1 MKSSKKVLAFALA
14 AAMVVT
20 AVPATNAQAASTAKL
35 SAKKATVYSAGYKTV
50 TVTTPKSWK
59 SVKVT
64 ATSNKKSVATV
75 KKTAAKKIKVTGVK
89 PGTAKVTVKVTYKTS
104 TKKSAKAK
112 TKKLTYTLKV
122 AKVGVA
128 LSGDSVVAVGS
139 TTKLTNTKKN
149 SSRAKITY
157 TSSDDSIATVAADGT
172 VTGVKAGKVTIKAKI
187 TVGKDSAE
195 TTKDVEVKK
204 FILNSVTQ
212 SKLRELTV
220 DVAGDTKALK
230 ATDFTVVNPK
240 TNVKYPV
247 SKIAVDSK
255 NTTKVTLT
263 MFADLSDAAD
273 YDVTLDGI
281 TKSFKATDGKVASIS
296 VDPLTI
302 PYATE
307 KEIKLVSKDANGVI
321 VKELPYGKADSSYTF
336 TINTNGN
343 GYTSGSNL
351 YLNKAG
357 DTAVAEISY
366 KSGKYDKDG
375 KPVDNIAAQKVTITA
390 VDQSAV
396 SEFAVKIDKT
406 GKSFDKAKDTN
417 KIAVE
422 DTTRTTAYFKIKD
435 ADGKEVSDSVYN
447 KYTVESSDKSVL
459 MLDSNT
465 ITVDSNKTRS
475 VVLKGV
481 KVGTAYLL
489 FKDRDNKIVGSV
501 AIDVVAKREVA
512 SITLDKNYL
521 TISNTANTTRTVKAT
536 LKDQYGDDWTLGT
549 DYIQPEYKDSSNGE
563 RLASI
568 SATGNKVTV
577 NVASAKIGTYNYY
590 IQYWKDGKNPVSQ
603 VLTIVVSEPTD
614 KNDISKIDS
623 YRVSFDNETVDTTV
637 KEGNLDQTADTADIK
652 ANLIGV
658 AGGVDKTVVSDN
670 SVIYTVKKAD
680 GTVIFGYEGNEAA
693 PTTGTVKT
701 NAAIQVD
708 TNTVSSQTDLAGVT
722 GSTLN
727 ISVVSDGGI
736 GYKEKNLGA
745 GSYTVIARY
754 AGKVYTSNFVIS
766 DNQGKASVT
775 FTPEYSS
782 SNVLQFGS
790 SATVKQALEKAI
802 QEVDYNGY
810 KINSSALASN
820 IVKVEGTINNVPG
833 KVNVDI
839 TNDTIA
845 RQNNFTV
852 TKLVVKVKVPD
863 TNVYTDVEVDLPNTV
878 ITIQ

>member
-35 SAKKATVYSAGYKTV
+35 SAKKATVYSEGYKTV
-50 TVTTPKSWK
+50 TVKTPKSWK

-64 ATSNKKSVATV
+64 ATSNKKSVAKV
-75 KKTAAKKIKVTGVK
+75 KKTAAKKIKVTGLK

-104 TKKSAKAK
+104 TKKSAKTK
-112 TKKLTYTLKV
+112 TKKLTYTMKV

-128 LSGDSVVAVGS
+128 LSGESVVAIGS

-157 TSSDDSIATVAADGT
+157 TSRDDSIATVAADGT
-172 VTGVKAGKVTIKAKI
+172 VTGVKAGKATITAKI

-281 TKSFKATDGKVASIS
+281 TKSFKATDGKVTSIS
-296 VDPLTI
+296 VDPQTI

-307 KEIKLVSKDANGVI
+307 KEIKLVSKAANGVI

-375 KPVDNIAAQKVTITA
+375 KPVDDIPAQKVTITA

-396 SEFAVKIDKT
+396 SEFAVKIDKS
-406 GKSFDKAKDTN
+406 GKSFDKAKDSN

-549 DYIQPEYKDSSNGE
+549 DYIKPEYKDSSNGE
-563 RLASI
+563 KLTNI
-568 SATGNKVTV
+568 TVTGNKVTV
-577 NVASAKIGTYNYY
+577 DVAAAKIGTYNYY

-614 KNDISKIDS
+614 KADSSKIDS

-637 KEGNLDQTADTADIK
+637 KEGNLDKTSDQADIK
-652 ANLIGV
+652 ANLIGL
-658 AGGVDKTVVSDN
+658 AGGVDKTVVN
-670 SVIYTVKKAD
+670 SGVIYTVKKAD
-680 GTVIFGYEGNEAA
+680 GTVIFGYEGNEAVPNPRTA
-693 PTTGTVKT
+693 TVKT
-701 NAAIQVD
+701 NAAINIDGVPA
-708 TNTVSSQTDLAGVT
+708 TSSLTSVT
-722 GSTLN
+722 GKDLN
-727 ISVVSDGGI
+727 ISVVSGGA
-736 GYKEKNLGA
+736 YKTKSLGA

-754 AGKVYTSNFVIS
+754 NGKVYTSNFVIS

-852 TKLVVKVKVPD
+852 TKLVVKVQVPD
-863 TNVYTDVEVDLPNTV
+863 TTVYTDVEVDLPNTV

>member
-1 MKSSKKVLAFALA
+1 MLLVEVILPQTLFINP
-14 AAMVVT
+14 VFPT
-20 AVPATNAQAASTAKL
+20 VPR
-35 SAKKATVYSAGYKTV
+35 
-50 TVTTPKSWK
+50 
-59 SVKVT
+59 
-64 ATSNKKSVATV
+64 
-75 KKTAAKKIKVTGVK
+75 KIPCVF
-89 PGTAKVTVKVTYKTS
+89 PVKVTYKTS
-104 TKKSAKAK
+104 TKKKAKAK

-128 LSGDSVVAVGS
+128 LSGDSVVAIGS

-172 VTGVKAGKVTIKAKI
+172 VTGVKAGKATITAKI

-396 SEFAVKIDKT
+396 SEFAVKIDKA

-563 RLASI
+563 KLASI

>member
-1 MKSSKKVLAFALA
+1 MILLPFIF
-14 AAMVVT
+14 
-20 AVPATNAQAASTAKL
+20 TNPVFPTL
-35 SAKKATVYSAGYKTV
+35 
-50 TVTTPKSWK
+50 PR
-59 SVKVT
+59 
-64 ATSNKKSVATV
+64 
-75 KKTAAKKIKVTGVK
+75 KIPCVF
-89 PGTAKVTVKVTYKTS
+89 PVKVTYKTS
-104 TKKSAKAK
+104 TKKNAKAK

-128 LSGDSVVAVGS
+128 LSGDSVVAIGS

-172 VTGVKAGKVTIKAKI
+172 VTGVKAGKATITAKI

-396 SEFAVKIDKT
+396 SEFAVKIDKA
-406 GKSFDKAKDTN
+406 GKSFDKAKDSN

-459 MLDSNT
+459 MLNSNT

-481 KVGTAYLL
+481 KAGTAYLL

-521 TISNTANTTRTVKAT
+521 TISNTANTERTVKAT
-536 LKDQYGDDWTLGT
+536 LKDQYGDDWTLTSGT
-549 DYIQPEYKDSSNGE
+549 DYIKPEYKDSSNGE
-563 RLASI
+563 KLTNI
-568 SATGNKVTV
+568 SAAGNKVTV
-577 NVASAKIGTYNYY
+577 DVAGAKIGTYNYY

-614 KNDISKIDS
+614 KADSSKIDS

-637 KEGNLDQTADTADIK
+637 KEGNLDKTSDQADIK
-652 ANLIGV
+652 ASLIGV
-658 AGGVDKTVVSDN
+658 AGGVDKTVVN
-670 SVIYTVKKAD
+670 SGVIYTVKKAD
-680 GTVIFGYEGNEAA
+680 GTVIFGYEGNEAVPNPRTA
-693 PTTGTVKT
+693 TVKT
-701 NAAIQVD
+701 NAAINIDGVPA
-708 TNTVSSQTDLAGVT
+708 TSSLSSVT
-722 GSTLN
+722 GKDLN
-727 ISVVSDGGI
+727 ISVVSGGA
-736 GYKEKNLGA
+736 YKTKSLGA

-754 AGKVYTSNFVIS
+754 NGKVYTSNFVIS

-820 IVKVEGTINNVPG
+820 IVKVEGTINNIPG

-852 TKLVVKVKVPD
+852 TKLVVKVQVPD
-863 TNVYTDVEVDLPNTV
+863 TNVSTDVEVDLPNTV

>member
-1 MKSSKKVLAFALA
+1 MSLASLLYVDYVLLVAIILPQTLF
-14 AAMVVT
+14 
-20 AVPATNAQAASTAKL
+20 TNPVFPTL
-35 SAKKATVYSAGYKTV
+35 
-50 TVTTPKSWK
+50 PR
-59 SVKVT
+59 
-64 ATSNKKSVATV
+64 
-75 KKTAAKKIKVTGVK
+75 KI
-89 PGTAKVTVKVTYKTS
+89 PSIFPVKVTYKTS
-104 TKKSAKAK
+104 TKKNAKAK

-128 LSGDSVVAVGS
+128 LSGDSVVAIGS

-172 VTGVKAGKVTIKAKI
+172 VTGVKAGKATITAKI

-396 SEFAVKIDKT
+396 SEFAVKIDKA
-406 GKSFDKAKDTN
+406 GKSFDKAKDSN

-459 MLDSNT
+459 MLNSNT

-481 KVGTAYLL
+481 KAGTAYLL

-521 TISNTANTTRTVKAT
+521 TISNTANTERTVKAT
-536 LKDQYGDDWTLGT
+536 LKDQYGDDWTLTSGT

-563 RLASI
+563 KLAVI

-577 NVASAKIGTYNYY
+577 DVATAKIGTYNYY
-590 IQYWKDGKNPVSQ
+590 IKYWKDSKNPVSQ

-614 KNDISKIDS
+614 KADNSKIDS

-637 KEGNLDQTADTADIK
+637 KEGNLDQTADRADIK
-652 ANLIGV
+652 ANLIGL
-658 AGGVDKTVVSDN
+658 AGGVDKTVVN
-670 SVIYTVKKAD
+670 SGVIYTVKKAD

-708 TNTVSSQTDLAGVT
+708 TNAVTSQRDLAGVT
-722 GSTLN
+722 GKDLN
-727 ISVVSDGGI
+727 ISVVSGGA
-736 GYKEKNLGA
+736 YKTKSLGA

-754 AGKVYTSNFVIS
+754 NGKVYTSNFVIS

-775 FTPEYSS
+775 FTPEYAS
-782 SNVLQFGS
+782 SNVLQFGAPTS
-790 SATVKQALEKAI
+790 VKDALVKAI

-810 KINSSALASN
+810 KLSGATLYSN

-839 TNDTIA
+839 TGETIA

-852 TKLVVKVKVPD
+852 TKLVVKVNVPD
-863 TNVYTDVEVDLPNTV
+863 TGVSTDVEVDLPNTV

>member
-1 MKSSKKVLAFALA
+1 MSLASLLYVDYVLL
-14 AAMVVT
+14 
-20 AVPATNAQAASTAKL
+20 
-35 SAKKATVYSAGYKTV
+35 
-50 TVTTPKSWK
+50 
-59 SVKVT
+59 
-64 ATSNKKSVATV
+64 VAIILPQTLFINPV
-75 KKTAAKKIKVTGVK
+75 FPTLPRKIPCVF
-89 PGTAKVTVKVTYKTS
+89 PVKVTYKTS
-104 TKKSAKAK
+104 TKKNAKAK

-128 LSGDSVVAVGS
+128 LSGESVVAIGS

-172 VTGVKAGKVTIKAKI
+172 VTGVKAGKATITAKI

-396 SEFAVKIDKT
+396 SEFAVKIDKA
-406 GKSFDKAKDTN
+406 GKSFDKAKDSN

-563 RLASI
+563 KLASI

-637 KEGNLDQTADTADIK
+637 KEGNLDKTSDQADIK
-652 ANLIGV
+652 ASLIGV
-658 AGGVDKTVVSDN
+658 AGGVDKTVVN
-670 SVIYTVKKAD
+670 SGVIYTVKKAD

-693 PTTGTVKT
+693 PVTGTVKT
-701 NAAIQVD
+701 NAAINVD
-708 TNTVSSQTDLAGVT
+708 GVSATSALSSVT
-722 GSTLN
+722 GKDLN
-727 ISVVSDGGI
+727 ISVVSGGA
-736 GYKEKNLGA
+736 YKTKSLGA

-754 AGKVYTSNFVIS
+754 NGKVYTSNFVIS

-852 TKLVVKVKVPD
+852 TKLVVKVQVPD
-863 TNVYTDVEVDLPNTV
+863 TTVYTDVEVDLPNTV

>member
-35 SAKKATVYSAGYKTV
+35 SATKATVYSEGYKTV
-50 TVTTPKSWK
+50 TVKTPKSWK

-64 ATSNKKSVATV
+64 ATSSKKSVATV

-104 TKKSAKAK
+104 TKKNAKAK

-172 VTGVKAGKVTIKAKI
+172 VTGVKAGKATITAKI

-396 SEFAVKIDKT
+396 SEFAVKIDKA
-406 GKSFDKAKDTN
+406 GKSFDKAKDSN

-459 MLDSNT
+459 MLNSNT

-481 KVGTAYLL
+481 KAGTAYLL

-521 TISNTANTTRTVKAT
+521 TISNTANTERTVKAT
-536 LKDQYGDDWTLGT
+536 LKDQYGDDWTLTSGT
-549 DYIQPEYKDSSNGE
+549 DYIKPEYKDSSNGE
-563 RLASI
+563 KLTNI
-568 SATGNKVTV
+568 SAAGNKVTV
-577 NVASAKIGTYNYY
+577 DVAGAKIGTYNYY

-614 KNDISKIDS
+614 KADSSKIDS

-637 KEGNLDQTADTADIK
+637 KEGNLDKTSDQADIK
-652 ANLIGV
+652 ASLIGV
-658 AGGVDKTVVSDN
+658 AGGVDKTVVN
-670 SVIYTVKKAD
+670 SGVIYTVKKAD
-680 GTVIFGYEGNEAA
+680 GTVIFGYEGNEAVPNPRTA
-693 PTTGTVKT
+693 TVKT
-701 NAAIQVD
+701 NAAINIDGVPA
-708 TNTVSSQTDLAGVT
+708 TSSLSSVT
-722 GSTLN
+722 GKDLN
-727 ISVVSDGGI
+727 ISVVSGGA
-736 GYKEKNLGA
+736 YKTKSLGA

-754 AGKVYTSNFVIS
+754 NGKVYTSNFVIS

-820 IVKVEGTINNVPG
+820 IVKVEGTINNIPG

-852 TKLVVKVKVPD
+852 TKLVVKVQVPD
-863 TNVYTDVEVDLPNTV
+863 TNVSTDVEVDLPNTV

>member
-1 MKSSKKVLAFALA
+1 MSLASLLYVDYVLLVAIILPQTLF
-14 AAMVVT
+14 
-20 AVPATNAQAASTAKL
+20 TNPVFPTL
-35 SAKKATVYSAGYKTV
+35 SR
-50 TVTTPKSWK
+50 
-59 SVKVT
+59 
-64 ATSNKKSVATV
+64 
-75 KKTAAKKIKVTGVK
+75 KI
-89 PGTAKVTVKVTYKTS
+89 PSIFPVKVTYKTS
-104 TKKSAKAK
+104 TKKNAKAK

-128 LSGDSVVAVGS
+128 LSGDSVVAIGS

-172 VTGVKAGKVTIKAKI
+172 VTGVKAGKATITAKI

-396 SEFAVKIDKT
+396 SEFAVKIDKS
-406 GKSFDKAKDTN
+406 GKSFDKAKDSN

-422 DTTRTTAYFKIKD
+422 DQTRTTAYFKIKD

-459 MLDSNT
+459 MLNSNT

-475 VVLKGV
+475 VMLKGV

-521 TISNTANTTRTVKAT
+521 TISNKANSIRTVKAT
-536 LKDQYGDDWTLGT
+536 LKDQYGDDWTLTSGI
-549 DYIQPEYKDSSNGE
+549 DKIQPEYKDSSNGE

-568 SATGNKVTV
+568 SATDNKVTV
-577 NVASAKIGTYNYY
+577 NVTGAKIGTYNYY

-603 VLTIVVSEPTD
+603 VLTIVVSEPTNKD
-614 KNDISKIDS
+614 DLSKIDS

-637 KEGNLDQTADTADIK
+637 KEGNLDKAADQADIK
-652 ANLIGV
+652 ANLIGL
-658 AGGVDKTVVSDN
+658 AGGVDKTVVNS

-680 GTVIFGYEGNEAA
+680 GTVIFGYEGNDAV
-693 PTTGTVKT
+693 PDPRTTDVKT
-701 NAAIQVD
+701 NAAINVD
-708 TNTVSSQTDLAGVT
+708 GVSASSSLSSVT
-722 GSTLN
+722 GKDLN
-727 ISVVSDGGI
+727 ISVVSGGA
-736 GYKEKNLGA
+736 YKTKSLGA

-754 AGKVYTSNFVIS
+754 NGKVYTSNFVIS

-852 TKLVVKVKVPD
+852 TKLVVKVQVPD

>member
-1 MKSSKKVLAFALA
+1 MCLRWSKPLIRFNRFLYVACVLLVEVILPQTLFINPVFPIL
-14 AAMVVT
+14 
-20 AVPATNAQAASTAKL
+20 P
-35 SAKKATVYSAGYKTV
+35 
-50 TVTTPKSWK
+50 WK
-59 SVKVT
+59 
-64 ATSNKKSVATV
+64 
-75 KKTAAKKIKVTGVK
+75 I
-89 PGTAKVTVKVTYKTS
+89 PCIFPVKVTYKTS
-104 TKKSAKAK
+104 TKKNAKAK

-128 LSGDSVVAVGS
+128 LSGDSVVAIGS

-172 VTGVKAGKVTIKAKI
+172 VTGVKAGKATITAKI

-281 TKSFKATDGKVASIS
+281 TKSFKATDGKVTSIS
-296 VDPLTI
+296 VDPQTI

-307 KEIKLVSKDANGVI
+307 KEIKLVSKAANGVI

-375 KPVDNIAAQKVTITA
+375 KPVDDIPAQKVTITA

-396 SEFAVKIDKT
+396 SEFAVKIDKS
-406 GKSFDKAKDTN
+406 GKSFDKAKDSN

-549 DYIQPEYKDSSNGE
+549 DYIKPEYKDSSNGE
-563 RLASI
+563 KLTNI
-568 SATGNKVTV
+568 TVTGNKVTV
-577 NVASAKIGTYNYY
+577 DVAAAKIGTYNYY

-614 KNDISKIDS
+614 KADSSKIDS

-637 KEGNLDQTADTADIK
+637 KEGNLDKTSDQADIK
-652 ANLIGV
+652 ANLIGL
-658 AGGVDKTVVSDN
+658 AGGVDKTVVN
-670 SVIYTVKKAD
+670 SGVIYTVKKAD
-680 GTVIFGYEGNEAA
+680 GTVIFGYEGNEAVPNPRTA
-693 PTTGTVKT
+693 TVKT
-701 NAAIQVD
+701 NAAINIDGVPA
-708 TNTVSSQTDLAGVT
+708 TSSLTSVT
-722 GSTLN
+722 GKDLN
-727 ISVVSDGGI
+727 ISVVSGGA
-736 GYKEKNLGA
+736 YKTKSLGA

-754 AGKVYTSNFVIS
+754 NGKVYTSNFVIS

-852 TKLVVKVKVPD
+852 TKLVVKVQVPD
-863 TNVYTDVEVDLPNTV
+863 TTVYTDVEVDLPNTV

>member
-1 MKSSKKVLAFALA
+1 MYLRWSKPLIRFNRFLYVACVLLVEVILPQTLF
-14 AAMVVT
+14 
-20 AVPATNAQAASTAKL
+20 TNPVFPTL
-35 SAKKATVYSAGYKTV
+35 
-50 TVTTPKSWK
+50 PR
-59 SVKVT
+59 
-64 ATSNKKSVATV
+64 
-75 KKTAAKKIKVTGVK
+75 KIPCVF
-89 PGTAKVTVKVTYKTS
+89 PVKVTYKTS
-104 TKKSAKAK
+104 TKKNAKAK

-128 LSGDSVVAVGS
+128 LSGNSVVAIGS

-172 VTGVKAGKVTIKAKI
+172 VTGVKAGKATITAKI
-187 TVGKDSAE
+187 TVGKDSAT

-263 MFADLSDAAD
+263 MFADLNDAAD

-375 KPVDNIAAQKVTITA
+375 KPVDDIPAQKVTITA

-396 SEFAVKIDKT
+396 SEFAVKIDKP
-406 GKSFDKAKDTN
+406 GKSFDKAKDSN

-563 RLASI
+563 KLANI
-568 SATGNKVTV
+568 TVTGNKVIV
-577 NVASAKIGTYNYY
+577 DVAAAKIGTYNYY

-614 KNDISKIDS
+614 KADSSKIDS

-637 KEGNLDQTADTADIK
+637 KEGNLDKTSDQADIK
-652 ANLIGV
+652 ANLIGL
-658 AGGVDKTVVSDN
+658 AGGVDKTVVN
-670 SVIYTVKKAD
+670 SGVIYTVKKAD
-680 GTVIFGYEGNEAA
+680 GTVIFGYEGNEAVPNPRTA
-693 PTTGTVKT
+693 TVKT
-701 NAAIQVD
+701 NAAINIDGVPA
-708 TNTVSSQTDLAGVT
+708 TSSLSSVT
-722 GSTLN
+722 GKDLN
-727 ISVVSDGGI
+727 ISVVSGGA
-736 GYKEKNLGA
+736 YKTKSLGA

-754 AGKVYTSNFVIS
+754 NGKVYTSNFVIS

-852 TKLVVKVKVPD
+852 TKLVVKVQVPD
-863 TNVYTDVEVDLPNTV
+863 TNVSTDVEVDLPNTV

>member
-1 MKSSKKVLAFALA
+1 MILPQTLFINPVFPIL
-14 AAMVVT
+14 
-20 AVPATNAQAASTAKL
+20 P
-35 SAKKATVYSAGYKTV
+35 
-50 TVTTPKSWK
+50 WK
-59 SVKVT
+59 
-64 ATSNKKSVATV
+64 
-75 KKTAAKKIKVTGVK
+75 I
-89 PGTAKVTVKVTYKTS
+89 PCIFPVKVTYKTS
-104 TKKSAKAK
+104 TKKSAKTK

-157 TSSDDSIATVAADGT
+157 TSSNDSIATVAADGT
-172 VTGVKAGKVTIKAKI
+172 VTGVKAGKATITAKI

-396 SEFAVKIDKT
+396 SEFAVKIDKA
-406 GKSFDKAKDTN
+406 GKSFDKAKDSN

-563 RLASI
+563 KLASI

-614 KNDISKIDS
+614 KADVSKIDS

-637 KEGNLDQTADTADIK
+637 KEGNLDQTTDSATVNAE
-652 ANLIGV
+652 LIGV
-658 AGGVDKTVVSDN
+658 AGGVDKTVVSD
-670 SVIYTVKKAD
+670 SQVIYTVKKSD
-680 GTVIFGYEGNEAA
+680 GSVIFGYEGNEAA

-708 TNTVSSQTDLAGVT
+708 TNTVGSSTDLAGVT
-722 GSTLN
+722 GNKLK
-727 ISVVSDGGI
+727 ISVVSTSAI
-736 GYKEKNLGA
+736 GYKAKNLGA

-754 AGKVYTSNFVIS
+754 NGKVYTSNFVIS

-775 FTPEYSS
+775 FTPEYTS

-810 KINSSALASN
+810 KINSASLASN

>member
-1 MKSSKKVLAFALA
+1 LSLICLLCVNCVLLVALIL
-14 AAMVVT
+14 
-20 AVPATNAQAASTAKL
+20 PPFIFTNPVFPTL
-35 SAKKATVYSAGYKTV
+35 
-50 TVTTPKSWK
+50 PWK
-59 SVKVT
+59 IPCVF
-64 ATSNKKSVATV
+64 
-75 KKTAAKKIKVTGVK
+75 
-89 PGTAKVTVKVTYKTS
+89 PVKVTYKTS

-172 VTGVKAGKVTIKAKI
+172 VTGVKAGKATITAKI

-281 TKSFKATDGKVASIS
+281 TKSFKATDGKVTSIS
-296 VDPLTI
+296 VDPQTI

-307 KEIKLVSKDANGVI
+307 KEIKLVSKAANGVI

-375 KPVDNIAAQKVTITA
+375 KPVDDIPAQKVTITA

-396 SEFAVKIDKT
+396 SEFAVKIDKS
-406 GKSFDKAKDTN
+406 GKSFDKAKDSN

-549 DYIQPEYKDSSNGE
+549 DYIKPEYKDSSNGE
-563 RLASI
+563 KLTNI
-568 SATGNKVTV
+568 TVTGNKVTV
-577 NVASAKIGTYNYY
+577 DVAAAKIGTYNYY

-614 KNDISKIDS
+614 KADSSKIDS

-637 KEGNLDQTADTADIK
+637 KEGNLDKTSDQADIK
-652 ANLIGV
+652 ANLIGL
-658 AGGVDKTVVSDN
+658 AGGVDKTVVN
-670 SVIYTVKKAD
+670 SGVIYTVKKAD
-680 GTVIFGYEGNEAA
+680 GTVIFGYEGNEAVPNPRTA
-693 PTTGTVKT
+693 TVKT
-701 NAAIQVD
+701 NAAINIDGVPA
-708 TNTVSSQTDLAGVT
+708 TSSLTSVT
-722 GSTLN
+722 GKDLN
-727 ISVVSDGGI
+727 ISVVSGGA
-736 GYKEKNLGA
+736 YKTKSLGA

-754 AGKVYTSNFVIS
+754 NGKVYTSNFVIS

-852 TKLVVKVKVPD
+852 TKLVVKVQVPD
-863 TNVYTDVEVDLPNTV
+863 TTVYTDVEVDLPNTV

>member
-1 MKSSKKVLAFALA
+1 MLLVAIILHQLLF
-14 AAMVVT
+14 
-20 AVPATNAQAASTAKL
+20 TNPVFPTL
-35 SAKKATVYSAGYKTV
+35 
-50 TVTTPKSWK
+50 PR
-59 SVKVT
+59 
-64 ATSNKKSVATV
+64 
-75 KKTAAKKIKVTGVK
+75 KI
-89 PGTAKVTVKVTYKTS
+89 PSIFPVKVTYKTS

-128 LSGDSVVAVGS
+128 LSGDSVVAIGS

-172 VTGVKAGKVTIKAKI
+172 VTGVKAGKATITAKI

-396 SEFAVKIDKT
+396 SEFAVKIDKA
-406 GKSFDKAKDTN
+406 GKSFDKAKDSN

-536 LKDQYGDDWTLGT
+536 LKDQYGDDWTVGT
-549 DYIQPEYKDSSNGE
+549 DYIKPEYKDSSNGE
-563 RLASI
+563 KLTNI
-568 SATGNKVTV
+568 TVTGNKVTV
-577 NVASAKIGTYNYY
+577 DVAAAKIGTYNYY

-614 KNDISKIDS
+614 KADSSKIDS

-637 KEGNLDQTADTADIK
+637 KEGNLDKTSDQADIK
-652 ANLIGV
+652 ANLIGL
-658 AGGVDKTVVSDN
+658 AGGVDKTVVN
-670 SVIYTVKKAD
+670 SGVIYTVKKAD
-680 GTVIFGYEGNEAA
+680 GTVIFGYEGNEAVPNPRTA
-693 PTTGTVKT
+693 TVKT
-701 NAAIQVD
+701 NAAINIDGVPA
-708 TNTVSSQTDLAGVT
+708 TSSLTSVT
-722 GSTLN
+722 GKDLN
-727 ISVVSDGGI
+727 ISVVSGGA
-736 GYKEKNLGA
+736 YKTKSLGA

-754 AGKVYTSNFVIS
+754 NGKVYTSDFVIS

-852 TKLVVKVKVPD
+852 TKLVVKVQVPD
-863 TNVYTDVEVDLPNTV
+863 TNVSTDVEVDLPNTV

>member
-1 MKSSKKVLAFALA
+1 MLLVEVILPHTLFINPVFPIL
-14 AAMVVT
+14 
-20 AVPATNAQAASTAKL
+20 P
-35 SAKKATVYSAGYKTV
+35 
-50 TVTTPKSWK
+50 WK
-59 SVKVT
+59 
-64 ATSNKKSVATV
+64 
-75 KKTAAKKIKVTGVK
+75 I
-89 PGTAKVTVKVTYKTS
+89 PCIFPVKVTYKTS

-128 LSGDSVVAVGS
+128 LSGDSVVAIGS

-172 VTGVKAGKVTIKAKI
+172 VTGVKAGKATITAKI

-396 SEFAVKIDKT
+396 SEFAVKIDKP
-406 GKSFDKAKDTN
+406 GKSFDKAKDSN

-637 KEGNLDQTADTADIK
+637 KEGNLDKTSDQADIK
-652 ANLIGV
+652 ASLIGV
-658 AGGVDKTVVSDN
+658 AGGVDKTVVN
-670 SVIYTVKKAD
+670 SGVIYTVKKAD

-693 PTTGTVKT
+693 PVTGTVKT
-701 NAAIQVD
+701 NAAINVD
-708 TNTVSSQTDLAGVT
+708 GVT
-722 GSTLN
+722 ATSSLSSVTGKDLN
-727 ISVVSDGGI
+727 ISVVSGGA
-736 GYKEKNLGA
+736 YKTKSLGA

-754 AGKVYTSNFVIS
+754 NGKVYTSNFVIS

-852 TKLVVKVKVPD
+852 TKLVVKVQVPD

>member
-1 MKSSKKVLAFALA
+1 MSVFDLLLNAGTFCITYSVLYCCRNLIFYVISGSSFLSLASLLYVDYVLLVAIILHQLLF
-14 AAMVVT
+14 
-20 AVPATNAQAASTAKL
+20 TNPVFPTL
-35 SAKKATVYSAGYKTV
+35 
-50 TVTTPKSWK
+50 PR
-59 SVKVT
+59 
-64 ATSNKKSVATV
+64 
-75 KKTAAKKIKVTGVK
+75 KI
-89 PGTAKVTVKVTYKTS
+89 PSIFPVKVTYKTS

-128 LSGDSVVAVGS
+128 LSGDSVVAIGS

-172 VTGVKAGKVTIKAKI
+172 VTGVKAGKATITAKI

-396 SEFAVKIDKT
+396 SEFAVKIDKP
-406 GKSFDKAKDTN
+406 GKSFDKAKDSN

-521 TISNTANTTRTVKAT
+521 TISNTANTKRTVKAT

-549 DYIQPEYKDSSNGE
+549 DYIKPEYKDSSNGE
-563 RLASI
+563 KLTNI
-568 SATGNKVTV
+568 TVTGNKVTV
-577 NVASAKIGTYNYY
+577 DVAAAKIGTYNYY

-614 KNDISKIDS
+614 KADSSKIDS

-637 KEGNLDQTADTADIK
+637 KEGNLDKTSDQADIK
-652 ANLIGV
+652 ASLIGV
-658 AGGVDKTVVSDN
+658 AGGVDKTVVN
-670 SVIYTVKKAD
+670 SGVIYTVKKAD
-680 GTVIFGYEGNEAA
+680 GTVIFGYEGNEAVPNPRTA
-693 PTTGTVKT
+693 TVKT
-701 NAAIQVD
+701 NAAINVD
-708 TNTVSSQTDLAGVT
+708 GVSATSSLSTVT
-722 GSTLN
+722 GKDLN
-727 ISVVSDGGI
+727 ISVVSGGA
-736 GYKEKNLGA
+736 YKTKSLGA

-754 AGKVYTSNFVIS
+754 NGKVYTSNFVIS

-852 TKLVVKVKVPD
+852 TKLVVKVQVPD

>member
-1 MKSSKKVLAFALA
+1 MILPQTLFINPVFPIL
-14 AAMVVT
+14 
-20 AVPATNAQAASTAKL
+20 PR
-35 SAKKATVYSAGYKTV
+35 
-50 TVTTPKSWK
+50 
-59 SVKVT
+59 
-64 ATSNKKSVATV
+64 
-75 KKTAAKKIKVTGVK
+75 KI
-89 PGTAKVTVKVTYKTS
+89 PCIFPVKVTYKTS

-128 LSGDSVVAVGS
+128 LSGDSAVAIGS

-172 VTGVKAGKVTIKAKI
+172 VTGVKAGKATITAKI

-396 SEFAVKIDKT
+396 SEFAVKIDKP
-406 GKSFDKAKDTN
+406 GKSFDKAKDSN

-521 TISNTANTTRTVKAT
+521 TISNTANTKRTVKAT

-549 DYIQPEYKDSSNGE
+549 DYIKPEYKDSSNGE
-563 RLASI
+563 KLTNI
-568 SATGNKVTV
+568 TVTGNKVTV
-577 NVASAKIGTYNYY
+577 DVATAKIGTYNYY

-614 KNDISKIDS
+614 KADSSKIDS

-637 KEGNLDQTADTADIK
+637 KEGNLDKTSDQADIK
-652 ANLIGV
+652 ANLIGL
-658 AGGVDKTVVSDN
+658 AGGVDKTVVN
-670 SVIYTVKKAD
+670 SGVIYTVKKAD
-680 GTVIFGYEGNEAA
+680 GTVIFGYEGNEAVPNPRTA
-693 PTTGTVKT
+693 TVKT
-701 NAAIQVD
+701 NAAINVD
-708 TNTVSSQTDLAGVT
+708 GVSATSSLSTVT
-722 GSTLN
+722 GKDLN
-727 ISVVSDGGI
+727 ISVVSGGA
-736 GYKEKNLGA
+736 YKTKSLGA

-754 AGKVYTSNFVIS
+754 NGKVYTSNFVIS

-852 TKLVVKVKVPD
+852 TKLVVKVQVPD
-863 TNVYTDVEVDLPNTV
+863 TNVSTDVEVDLPNTV

>member
-1 MKSSKKVLAFALA
+1 MSLASLLYVDYVLLVAIILHQLLF
-14 AAMVVT
+14 
-20 AVPATNAQAASTAKL
+20 TNPVFPTL
-35 SAKKATVYSAGYKTV
+35 
-50 TVTTPKSWK
+50 PR
-59 SVKVT
+59 
-64 ATSNKKSVATV
+64 
-75 KKTAAKKIKVTGVK
+75 KI
-89 PGTAKVTVKVTYKTS
+89 PSIFPVKVTYKTS

-128 LSGDSVVAVGS
+128 LSGDSVVAIGS

-172 VTGVKAGKVTIKAKI
+172 VTGVKAGKATITAKI

-396 SEFAVKIDKT
+396 SEFAVKIDKA
-406 GKSFDKAKDTN
+406 GKSFDKAKDSN

-459 MLDSNT
+459 MLNSNT

-481 KVGTAYLL
+481 KAGTAYLL

-521 TISNTANTTRTVKAT
+521 TISNTANTERTVKAT
-536 LKDQYGDDWTLGT
+536 LKDQYGDDWTLTSGT

-563 RLASI
+563 KLAVI

-577 NVASAKIGTYNYY
+577 DVATAKIGTYNYY
-590 IQYWKDGKNPVSQ
+590 IKYWKDSKNPVSQ

-614 KNDISKIDS
+614 KADSSKIDS

-637 KEGNLDQTADTADIK
+637 KEGNLDQTADRADIK
-652 ANLIGV
+652 ANLIGL
-658 AGGVDKTVVSDN
+658 AGGVDKTVVN
-670 SVIYTVKKAD
+670 SGVIYTVKKAD

-708 TNTVSSQTDLAGVT
+708 TNAVTSQRDLAGVT
-722 GSTLN
+722 GKDLN
-727 ISVVSDGGI
+727 ISVVSGGA
-736 GYKEKNLGA
+736 YKTKSLGA

-754 AGKVYTSNFVIS
+754 NGKVYTSNFVIS

-775 FTPEYSS
+775 FTPEYAS
-782 SNVLQFGS
+782 SNVLQFGAPTS
-790 SATVKQALEKAI
+790 VKDALVKAI

-810 KINSSALASN
+810 KLSGATLYSN

-839 TNDTIA
+839 TGETIA

-852 TKLVVKVKVPD
+852 TKLVVKVNVPD
-863 TNVYTDVEVDLPNTV
+863 TGVSTDVEVDLPNTV

>member
-35 SAKKATVYSAGYKTV
+35 SAKKATVYSEGYKTV
-50 TVTTPKSWK
+50 TVKTPKSWK

-64 ATSNKKSVATV
+64 ATSNKKSVAKV

-104 TKKSAKAK
+104 TKKSAKTK
-112 TKKLTYTLKV
+112 TKKLTYTMKV

-128 LSGDSVVAVGS
+128 LSGDSVVAIGS

-172 VTGVKAGKVTIKAKI
+172 VTGVKAGKATITAKI

-263 MFADLSDAAD
+263 MFADLSDDAD

-396 SEFAVKIDKT
+396 SEFAVKIDKA

-563 RLASI
+563 KLASI

-614 KNDISKIDS
+614 KADVSKIDS

-637 KEGNLDQTADTADIK
+637 KEGNLDQTTDSATVNAE
-652 ANLIGV
+652 LIGV
-658 AGGVDKTVVSDN
+658 AGGVDKTVVSD
-670 SVIYTVKKAD
+670 SQVIYTVKKSD
-680 GTVIFGYEGNEAA
+680 GSVIFGYEGNEAA

-708 TNTVSSQTDLAGVT
+708 TNTVGSSTDLAGVT
-722 GSTLN
+722 GNKLK
-727 ISVVSDGGI
+727 ISVVSTSAI
-736 GYKEKNLGA
+736 GYKAKNLGA

-754 AGKVYTSNFVIS
+754 NGKVYTSNFVIS

-775 FTPEYSS
+775 FTPEYTS

-810 KINSSALASN
+810 KINSASLASN

>member
-1 MKSSKKVLAFALA
+1 MSLTCLLCVACVLLVALIL
-14 AAMVVT
+14 
-20 AVPATNAQAASTAKL
+20 PPFIFTNPVFPTL
-35 SAKKATVYSAGYKTV
+35 
-50 TVTTPKSWK
+50 PR
-59 SVKVT
+59 
-64 ATSNKKSVATV
+64 
-75 KKTAAKKIKVTGVK
+75 KIPCVF
-89 PGTAKVTVKVTYKTS
+89 PVKVTYKTS
-104 TKKSAKAK
+104 TKKNAKAK

-128 LSGDSVVAVGS
+128 LSGDSVVAIGS

-172 VTGVKAGKVTIKAKI
+172 VTGVKAGKATITAKI

-396 SEFAVKIDKT
+396 SEFAVKIDKA

-563 RLASI
+563 KLASI

>member
-1 MKSSKKVLAFALA
+1 MQSIGFRRFFCVYYVLLTEATDCQILLSSPVFPAFF
-14 AAMVVT
+14 
-20 AVPATNAQAASTAKL
+20 
-35 SAKKATVYSAGYKTV
+35 KT
-50 TVTTPKSWK
+50 TTSLFP
-59 SVKVT
+59 
-64 ATSNKKSVATV
+64 
-75 KKTAAKKIKVTGVK
+75 
-89 PGTAKVTVKVTYKTS
+89 VKVTYKTS

-128 LSGDSVVAVGS
+128 LSGDSVVAIGS

-172 VTGVKAGKVTIKAKI
+172 VTGVKAGKATITAKI

-396 SEFAVKIDKT
+396 SEFAVKIDKA
-406 GKSFDKAKDTN
+406 GKSFDKAKDSN

-563 RLASI
+563 KLASI

-577 NVASAKIGTYNYY
+577 NVTGAKIGTYNYY
-590 IQYWKDGKNPVSQ
+590 VQYINKDGKNTVSQ
-603 VLTIVVSEPTD
+603 VLTIVVSEPTNKD
-614 KNDISKIDS
+614 DLSKIDS

-637 KEGNLDQTADTADIK
+637 KEGNLDKVTDQADIK
-652 ANLIGV
+652 ASLIGV
-658 AGGVDKTVVSDN
+658 AGGVDKTVVN
-670 SVIYTVKKAD
+670 SGVIYTVKKAD

-693 PTTGTVKT
+693 PNPLRATVKT
-701 NAAIQVD
+701 NAAINVD
-708 TNTVSSQTDLAGVT
+708 GVSATSALSSVT
-722 GSTLN
+722 GKDLN
-727 ISVVSDGGI
+727 ISVVSGGA
-736 GYKEKNLGA
+736 YKTKSLGA

-754 AGKVYTSNFVIS
+754 NGKVYTSNFVIS

-775 FTPEYSS
+775 FTPEYTS

-839 TNDTIA
+839 TNETIA

-852 TKLVVKVKVPD
+852 TKLVVKVNVPD
-863 TNVYTDVEVDLPNTV
+863 TGVSTDVEVDLPNTV

>member
-1 MKSSKKVLAFALA
+1 MCLRWSKPLIRFNRFLYVACVLLVEVILPQTLF
-14 AAMVVT
+14 
-20 AVPATNAQAASTAKL
+20 TNPVFPIL
-35 SAKKATVYSAGYKTV
+35 
-50 TVTTPKSWK
+50 PR
-59 SVKVT
+59 
-64 ATSNKKSVATV
+64 
-75 KKTAAKKIKVTGVK
+75 KI
-89 PGTAKVTVKVTYKTS
+89 PCIFPVKVTYKTS

-128 LSGDSVVAVGS
+128 LSGDSVVAIGS

-172 VTGVKAGKVTIKAKI
+172 VTGVKAGKATITAKI

-396 SEFAVKIDKT
+396 SEFAVKIDKP
-406 GKSFDKAKDTN
+406 GKSFDKAKDSN

-549 DYIQPEYKDSSNGE
+549 DYIKPEYKDSSNGE
-563 RLASI
+563 KLTNI
-568 SATGNKVTV
+568 TVTGNKVTV
-577 NVASAKIGTYNYY
+577 DVAAAKIGTYNYY

-614 KNDISKIDS
+614 KADSSKIDS

-637 KEGNLDQTADTADIK
+637 KEGNLDKTSDQADIK
-652 ANLIGV
+652 ANLIGL
-658 AGGVDKTVVSDN
+658 AGGVDKTVVN
-670 SVIYTVKKAD
+670 SGVIYTVKKAD
-680 GTVIFGYEGNEAA
+680 GTVIFGYEGNEAVPNPRTA
-693 PTTGTVKT
+693 TVKT
-701 NAAIQVD
+701 NAAINVD
-708 TNTVSSQTDLAGVT
+708 GVSATSSLSTVT
-722 GSTLN
+722 GKDLN
-727 ISVVSDGGI
+727 ISVVSGGA
-736 GYKEKNLGA
+736 YKTKSLGA

-754 AGKVYTSNFVIS
+754 NGKVYTSNFVIS

-852 TKLVVKVKVPD
+852 TKLVVKVQVPD
-863 TNVYTDVEVDLPNTV
+863 TNVSTDVEVDLPNTV

>member
-1 MKSSKKVLAFALA
+1 MLILHQTFF
-14 AAMVVT
+14 
-20 AVPATNAQAASTAKL
+20 TNPVFPTL
-35 SAKKATVYSAGYKTV
+35 
-50 TVTTPKSWK
+50 PR
-59 SVKVT
+59 
-64 ATSNKKSVATV
+64 
-75 KKTAAKKIKVTGVK
+75 KI
-89 PGTAKVTVKVTYKTS
+89 PSIFPVKVTYKTS
-104 TKKSAKAK
+104 TKKNAKAK

-172 VTGVKAGKVTIKAKI
+172 VTGVKAGKATITAKI

-396 SEFAVKIDKT
+396 SEFAVKIDKA
-406 GKSFDKAKDTN
+406 GKSFDKAKDSN

-459 MLDSNT
+459 MLNSNT

-481 KVGTAYLL
+481 KAGTAYLL

-521 TISNTANTTRTVKAT
+521 TISNTANTERTVKAT
-536 LKDQYGDDWTLGT
+536 LKDQYGDDWTLTSGT
-549 DYIQPEYKDSSNGE
+549 DYIKPEYKDSSNGE
-563 RLASI
+563 KLTNI
-568 SATGNKVTV
+568 SAAGNKVTV
-577 NVASAKIGTYNYY
+577 DVAGAKIGTYNYY

-614 KNDISKIDS
+614 KADSSKIDS

-637 KEGNLDQTADTADIK
+637 KEGNLDKTSDQADIK
-652 ANLIGV
+652 ASLIGV
-658 AGGVDKTVVSDN
+658 AGGVDKTVVN
-670 SVIYTVKKAD
+670 SGVIYTVKKAD
-680 GTVIFGYEGNEAA
+680 GTVIFGYEGNEAVPNPRTA
-693 PTTGTVKT
+693 TVKT
-701 NAAIQVD
+701 NAAINIDGVPA
-708 TNTVSSQTDLAGVT
+708 TSSLSSVT
-722 GSTLN
+722 GKDLN
-727 ISVVSDGGI
+727 ISVVSGGA
-736 GYKEKNLGA
+736 YKTKSLGA

-754 AGKVYTSNFVIS
+754 NGKVYTSNFVIS

-820 IVKVEGTINNVPG
+820 IVKVEGTINNIPG

-852 TKLVVKVKVPD
+852 TKLVVKVQVPD
-863 TNVYTDVEVDLPNTV
+863 TNVSTDVEVDLPNTV

>member
-1 MKSSKKVLAFALA
+1 MLLVALIL
-14 AAMVVT
+14 
-20 AVPATNAQAASTAKL
+20 PPFIFTNPVFPTL
-35 SAKKATVYSAGYKTV
+35 
-50 TVTTPKSWK
+50 PR
-59 SVKVT
+59 
-64 ATSNKKSVATV
+64 
-75 KKTAAKKIKVTGVK
+75 KIPCVF
-89 PGTAKVTVKVTYKTS
+89 PVKVTYKTS
-104 TKKSAKAK
+104 TKKNAKAK

-128 LSGDSVVAVGS
+128 LSGDSVVAIGS

-172 VTGVKAGKVTIKAKI
+172 VTGVKAGKATITAKI

-396 SEFAVKIDKT
+396 SEFAVKIDKP
-406 GKSFDKAKDTN
+406 GKSFDKAKDSN

-521 TISNTANTTRTVKAT
+521 TISNTANTERTVKAT
-536 LKDQYGDDWTLGT
+536 LKDQYGDDWTLTSGT

-563 RLASI
+563 KLAVI

-577 NVASAKIGTYNYY
+577 DVATAKIGTYNYY
-590 IQYWKDGKNPVSQ
+590 IKYWKDSKNPVSQ

-614 KNDISKIDS
+614 KADNSKIDS

-637 KEGNLDQTADTADIK
+637 KEGNLDQTADRADIK
-652 ANLIGV
+652 ANLIGL
-658 AGGVDKTVVSDN
+658 AGGVDKTVVNSD
-670 SVIYTVKKAD
+670 VIYTVKKAD

-708 TNTVSSQTDLAGVT
+708 TNAVTSQRDLAGVT
-722 GSTLN
+722 GKDLN
-727 ISVVSDGGI
+727 ISVVSGGA
-736 GYKEKNLGA
+736 YKTKSLGA

-754 AGKVYTSNFVIS
+754 NGKVYTSNFVIS

-775 FTPEYSS
+775 FTPEYAS
-782 SNVLQFGS
+782 SNVLQFGAPTS
-790 SATVKQALEKAI
+790 VKDALVKAI

-810 KINSSALASN
+810 KLSGATLYSN

-839 TNDTIA
+839 TGETIA

-852 TKLVVKVKVPD
+852 TKLVVKVNVPD
-863 TNVYTDVEVDLPNTV
+863 TGVSTDVEVDLPNTV

>member
-35 SAKKATVYSAGYKTV
+35 SAKKATVYSEGYKTV
-50 TVTTPKSWK
+50 TVKTPKSWK

-64 ATSNKKSVATV
+64 ATSNKKSVAKV

-104 TKKSAKAK
+104 TKKNAKAK

-128 LSGDSVVAVGS
+128 LSGDSVVAIGS

-172 VTGVKAGKVTIKAKI
+172 VTGVKAGKATITAKI

-396 SEFAVKIDKT
+396 SEFAVKIDKA

-563 RLASI
+563 KLASI

-833 KVNVDI
+833 RVNVDI

>member
-1 MKSSKKVLAFALA
+1 MSLICLLCVNCVLLVALIL
-14 AAMVVT
+14 
-20 AVPATNAQAASTAKL
+20 PPFIFTNPVFPTL
-35 SAKKATVYSAGYKTV
+35 
-50 TVTTPKSWK
+50 PR
-59 SVKVT
+59 
-64 ATSNKKSVATV
+64 
-75 KKTAAKKIKVTGVK
+75 KIPCVF
-89 PGTAKVTVKVTYKTS
+89 PVKVTYKTS
-104 TKKSAKAK
+104 TKKNAKAK

-128 LSGDSVVAVGS
+128 LSGDSVVAIGS

-172 VTGVKAGKVTIKAKI
+172 VTGVKAGKATITAKI

-396 SEFAVKIDKT
+396 SEFAVKIDKA

-563 RLASI
+563 KLASI

>member
-35 SAKKATVYSAGYKTV
+35 SAKKATVYSEGYKTV
-50 TVTTPKSWK
+50 TVKTPKSWK

-64 ATSNKKSVATV
+64 ATSNKKSVAKV
-75 KKTAAKKIKVTGVK
+75 KKTAAKKIKVTGLK

-104 TKKSAKAK
+104 TKKNAKAK

-128 LSGDSVVAVGS
+128 LSGDSVVAIGS

-172 VTGVKAGKVTIKAKI
+172 VTGVKAGKATITAKI

-396 SEFAVKIDKT
+396 SEFAVKIDKA

-563 RLASI
+563 KLASI

>member
-1 MKSSKKVLAFALA
+1 MSLASLLYVDYVLLVAIILHQLLF
-14 AAMVVT
+14 
-20 AVPATNAQAASTAKL
+20 
-35 SAKKATVYSAGYKTV
+35 
-50 TVTTPKSWK
+50 TTP
-59 SVKVT
+59 VFPT
-64 ATSNKKSVATV
+64 LPQ
-75 KKTAAKKIKVTGVK
+75 KI
-89 PGTAKVTVKVTYKTS
+89 PPIFPVKVTYKTS

-128 LSGDSVVAVGS
+128 LSGDSVVAIGS

-172 VTGVKAGKVTIKAKI
+172 VTGVKAGKATITAKI
-187 TVGKDSAE
+187 TVGKDSA
-195 TTKDVEVKK
+195 TATQDVEVKK

-396 SEFAVKIDKT
+396 SEFAVKIDKA
-406 GKSFDKAKDTN
+406 GKSFDKAKDSN

-563 RLASI
+563 KLASI

-637 KEGNLDQTADTADIK
+637 KEGNLDKTSDQADIK
-652 ANLIGV
+652 ASLIGV
-658 AGGVDKTVVSDN
+658 AGGVDKTVVN
-670 SVIYTVKKAD
+670 SGVIYTVKKAD

-693 PTTGTVKT
+693 PVTGTVKT
-701 NAAIQVD
+701 NAAINVD
-708 TNTVSSQTDLAGVT
+708 GVSATSALSSVT
-722 GSTLN
+722 GKDLN
-727 ISVVSDGGI
+727 ISVVSGGA
-736 GYKEKNLGA
+736 YKTKSLGA

-754 AGKVYTSNFVIS
+754 NGKVYTSNFVIS

-852 TKLVVKVKVPD
+852 TKLVVKVQVPD
-863 TNVYTDVEVDLPNTV
+863 TTVYTDVEVDLPNTV

>member
-1 MKSSKKVLAFALA
+1 
-14 AAMVVT
+14 
-20 AVPATNAQAASTAKL
+20 
-35 SAKKATVYSAGYKTV
+35 
-50 TVTTPKSWK
+50 
-59 SVKVT
+59 
-64 ATSNKKSVATV
+64 
-75 KKTAAKKIKVTGVK
+75 
-89 PGTAKVTVKVTYKTS
+89 
-104 TKKSAKAK
+104 
-112 TKKLTYTLKV
+112 
-122 AKVGVA
+122 
-128 LSGDSVVAVGS
+128 
-139 TTKLTNTKKN
+139 
-149 SSRAKITY
+149 
-157 TSSDDSIATVAADGT
+157 
-172 VTGVKAGKVTIKAKI
+172 
-187 TVGKDSAE
+187 
-195 TTKDVEVKK
+195 
-204 FILNSVTQ
+204 
-212 SKLRELTV
+212 
-220 DVAGDTKALK
+220 
-230 ATDFTVVNPK
+230 
-240 TNVKYPV
+240 
-247 SKIAVDSK
+247 
-255 NTTKVTLT
+255 

-396 SEFAVKIDKT
+396 SEFAVKIDKS
-406 GKSFDKAKDTN
+406 GKSFDKAKDSN

-422 DTTRTTAYFKIKD
+422 DQTRTTAYFKIKD

-459 MLDSNT
+459 MLNSNT

-475 VVLKGV
+475 VMLKGV

-521 TISNTANTTRTVKAT
+521 TISNKANSIRTVKAT
-536 LKDQYGDDWTLGT
+536 LKDQYGDDWTLTSGI
-549 DYIQPEYKDSSNGE
+549 DKIQPEYKDSSNGE

-568 SATGNKVTV
+568 SATDNKVTV
-577 NVASAKIGTYNYY
+577 NVTGAKIGTYNYY

-603 VLTIVVSEPTD
+603 VLTIVVSEPTNKD
-614 KNDISKIDS
+614 DLSKIDS

-637 KEGNLDQTADTADIK
+637 KEGNLDKAADQADIK
-652 ANLIGV
+652 ANLIGL
-658 AGGVDKTVVSDN
+658 AGGVDKTVVN
-670 SVIYTVKKAD
+670 SGVIYTVKKAD
-680 GTVIFGYEGNEAA
+680 GTVIFGYEGNDAV
-693 PTTGTVKT
+693 PDPRTTDVKT
-701 NAAIQVD
+701 NAAINVD
-708 TNTVSSQTDLAGVT
+708 GVSASSSLSSVT
-722 GSTLN
+722 GKDLN
-727 ISVVSDGGI
+727 ISVVSGGA
-736 GYKEKNLGA
+736 YKTKSLGA

-754 AGKVYTSNFVIS
+754 NGKVYTSNFVIS

-775 FTPEYSS
+775 FTPEYAS
-782 SNVLQFGS
+782 SNVLQFG
-790 SATVKQALEKAI
+790 APTTVKAALQKAI
-802 QEVDYNGY
+802 QEVNYNGY
-810 KINSSALASN
+810 KLDSSALATA
-820 IVKVEGTINNVPG
+820 IVKVEGTINSEPG

-839 TNDTIA
+839 TNKTIA
-845 RQNNFTV
+845 RQDNFTV
-852 TKLVVKVKVPD
+852 TKLVVKVQVPD
-863 TNVYTDVEVDLPNTV
+863 TTVYTDVEVDLPNTV

>member
-1 MKSSKKVLAFALA
+1 MQVVSYFLSLTCLLCVACVLLVALIL
-14 AAMVVT
+14 
-20 AVPATNAQAASTAKL
+20 PPFIFTNPVFPTL
-35 SAKKATVYSAGYKTV
+35 
-50 TVTTPKSWK
+50 PR
-59 SVKVT
+59 
-64 ATSNKKSVATV
+64 
-75 KKTAAKKIKVTGVK
+75 KIPCVF
-89 PGTAKVTVKVTYKTS
+89 PVKVTYKTS
-104 TKKSAKAK
+104 TKKNAKAK

-128 LSGDSVVAVGS
+128 LSGDSVVAIGS

-172 VTGVKAGKVTIKAKI
+172 VTGVKAGKATITAKI

-255 NTTKVTLT
+255 NTTKATLT

-396 SEFAVKIDKT
+396 SEFAVKIDKA

-563 RLASI
+563 KLASI

-623 YRVSFDNETVDTTV
+623 YRVSFDNETVDITV

-833 KVNVDI
+833 RVNVDI

>member
-1 MKSSKKVLAFALA
+1 MSLACRLSVDCLLLVAIISPKKLFVNPVFPILPWKIP
-14 AAMVVT
+14 
-20 AVPATNAQAASTAKL
+20 AVFP
-35 SAKKATVYSAGYKTV
+35 
-50 TVTTPKSWK
+50 
-59 SVKVT
+59 
-64 ATSNKKSVATV
+64 
-75 KKTAAKKIKVTGVK
+75 
-89 PGTAKVTVKVTYKTS
+89 VKVTYKTS
-104 TKKSAKAK
+104 TKKNAKAK
-112 TKKLTYTLKV
+112 TKKLTYTMKV

-128 LSGDSVVAVGS
+128 LSGDSVVAIGS

-172 VTGVKAGKVTIKAKI
+172 VTGVKAGKATITAKI
-187 TVGKDSAE
+187 TVGEDSAE

-396 SEFAVKIDKT
+396 SEFAVKIDKP
-406 GKSFDKAKDTN
+406 GKSFDKAKDSN

-536 LKDQYGDDWTLGT
+536 LKDQYGDDWTLTSGT
-549 DYIQPEYKDSSNGE
+549 DKIQPEYKDSSNGE
-563 RLASI
+563 KLAVI

-577 NVASAKIGTYNYY
+577 DVAAAKIGTYNYY

-603 VLTIVVSEPTD
+603 VLTIVVAKPTTTTPD
-614 KNDISKIDS
+614 T
-623 YRVSFDNETVDTTV
+623 YRVNLDKTAVDTTV
-637 KEGNLDQTADTADIK
+637 KEGNLDGATGVSITAD
-652 ANLIGV
+652 LIGV
-658 AGGVDKTVVSDN
+658 AGGVDAVNVN
-670 SVIYTVKKAD
+670 SGVTYTVTKAD
-680 GTVIFGYEGNEAA
+680 GTVVFGYKGNAA
-693 PTTGTVKT
+693 NPASASTDVTT
-701 NAAIQVD
+701 NAAISVD
-708 TNTVSSQTDLAGVT
+708 SNGVNATTVANVT
-722 GSTLN
+722 GEKLN
-727 ISVVSDGGI
+727 INVVSGSSI
-736 GYKEKNLGA
+736 KAKNLGA
-745 GSYTVIARY
+745 GNYTVIARY
-754 AGKVYTSNFVIS
+754 NGKVYTSNFVIT
-766 DNQGKASVT
+766 DKQGKASVT
-775 FTPEYSS
+775 FTPEFVA
-782 SNVLQFGS
+782 SNVLKFSDGNT
-790 SATVKQALEKAI
+790 TVKTALVNAI
-802 QEVDYNGY
+802 KEVNYNGS
-810 KINSSALASN
+810 KLSGVGLSN
-820 IVKVEGTINNVPG
+820 AIKKVEGTINSTG
-833 KVNVDI
+833 GVNDDI
-839 TNDTIA
+839 TNASFTG
-845 RQNNFTV
+845 QQNFTV
-852 TKLVVKVKVPD
+852 TKLVVEILVPD
-863 TNVYTDVEVDLPNTV
+863 TNVYTNVEVELPTTV

>member
-1 MKSSKKVLAFALA
+1 MLLVAIILHQLLF
-14 AAMVVT
+14 
-20 AVPATNAQAASTAKL
+20 TNPVFPTL
-35 SAKKATVYSAGYKTV
+35 
-50 TVTTPKSWK
+50 PR
-59 SVKVT
+59 
-64 ATSNKKSVATV
+64 
-75 KKTAAKKIKVTGVK
+75 KI
-89 PGTAKVTVKVTYKTS
+89 PSIFPVKVTYKTS

-122 AKVGVA
+122 AKASVA
-128 LSGDSVVAVGS
+128 LSGDSAVAVGS
-139 TTKLTNTKKN
+139 TTKLTTTKKA

-157 TSSDDSIATVAADGT
+157 TSSDESVATVAADGT
-172 VTGVKAGKVTIKAKI
+172 VTGVKAGKATITATLTI
-187 TVGKDSAE
+187 GKDTATATQE
-195 TTKDVEVKK
+195 VEVKK

-220 DVAGDTKALK
+220 TVAGDTKALK

-255 NTTKVTLT
+255 DATKVTLT

-296 VDPLTI
+296 VSPLTI

-307 KEIKLVSKDANGVI
+307 KEITLVSKDTNGVI

-357 DTAVAEISY
+357 DTATAEIAY

-375 KPVDNIAAQKVTITA
+375 KPVDDIAAQKVTITA

-396 SEFAVKIDKT
+396 SEFAVKIDKA

-422 DTTRTTAYFKIKD
+422 DTARTTAYFKIKD

-521 TISNTANTTRTVKAT
+521 TISNTANSTRTVKAT
-536 LKDQYGDDWTLGT
+536 LKDQYGDDWSLST
-549 DYIQPEYKDSSNGE
+549 DYIQAEYKDSSNGE
-563 RLASI
+563 KLSGVT
-568 SATGNKVTV
+568 ATGNKVTV

-614 KNDISKIDS
+614 KADVSKIDS

-637 KEGNLDQTADTADIK
+637 KEGNLDQTTDSATVNAE
-652 ANLIGV
+652 LIGV
-658 AGGVDKTVVSDN
+658 AGGVDKTVVSD
-670 SVIYTVKKAD
+670 SQVIYTVKKSD
-680 GTVIFGYEGNEAA
+680 GSVIFGYEGNEAA

-708 TNTVSSQTDLAGVT
+708 TNTVGSSTDLAGVT
-722 GSTLN
+722 GNKLK
-727 ISVVSDGGI
+727 ISVVSTSAI
-736 GYKEKNLGA
+736 GYKAKNLGA

-754 AGKVYTSNFVIS
+754 NGKVYTSNFVIS

-775 FTPEYSS
+775 FTPEYTS

-810 KINSSALASN
+810 KINSASLASN

>member
-1 MKSSKKVLAFALA
+1 M
-14 AAMVVT
+14 
-20 AVPATNAQAASTAKL
+20 
-35 SAKKATVYSAGYKTV
+35 
-50 TVTTPKSWK
+50 
-59 SVKVT
+59 
-64 ATSNKKSVATV
+64 
-75 KKTAAKKIKVTGVK
+75 
-89 PGTAKVTVKVTYKTS
+89 
-104 TKKSAKAK
+104 
-112 TKKLTYTLKV
+112 KV
-122 AKVGVA
+122 AKASVA
-128 LSGDSVVAVGS
+128 LSGESVVAIGS
-139 TTKLTNTKKN
+139 TTKLTTTKKA
-149 SSRAKITY
+149 SSRAKIAY
-157 TSSDDSIATVAADGT
+157 TSSDKSVATVAADGT
-172 VTGVKAGKVTIKAKI
+172 VTGVKAGKATITATLTI
-187 TVGKDSAE
+187 GKDTATATQE
-195 TTKDVEVKK
+195 VEVKK

-375 KPVDNIAAQKVTITA
+375 KPVDDIAAQKVTITA

-396 SEFAVKIDKT
+396 SEFAVKIDKA
-406 GKSFDKAKDTN
+406 GKSFDKAKDSN

-549 DYIQPEYKDSSNGE
+549 DYIKPEYKDSSNGE
-563 RLASI
+563 KLTNI
-568 SATGNKVTV
+568 SAAGNKVTV
-577 NVASAKIGTYNYY
+577 DVAGAKIGTYNYY

-614 KNDISKIDS
+614 KADSSKIDS

-637 KEGNLDQTADTADIK
+637 KERNLDKTSDQADIK
-652 ANLIGV
+652 ASLIGV
-658 AGGVDKTVVSDN
+658 AGGVDKTVVN
-670 SVIYTVKKAD
+670 SGVIYTVKKAD
-680 GTVIFGYEGNEAA
+680 GTVIFGYEGNEAVPNPRTA
-693 PTTGTVKT
+693 TVKT
-701 NAAIQVD
+701 NAAINIDGVPA
-708 TNTVSSQTDLAGVT
+708 TSSLSSVT
-722 GSTLN
+722 GKDLN
-727 ISVVSDGGI
+727 ISVVSGGA
-736 GYKEKNLGA
+736 YKTKSLGA

-754 AGKVYTSNFVIS
+754 NGKVYTSNFVIS

-775 FTPEYSS
+775 FTPEYTS
-782 SNVLQFGS
+782 SNVLQFGAPTS
-790 SATVKQALEKAI
+790 VKDALVKAI

-810 KINSSALASN
+810 KLSGATLYSN

-839 TNDTIA
+839 TGETIA

-852 TKLVVKVKVPD
+852 TKLVVKVNVPD
-863 TNVYTDVEVDLPNTV
+863 TGVSTDVEVDLPNTV